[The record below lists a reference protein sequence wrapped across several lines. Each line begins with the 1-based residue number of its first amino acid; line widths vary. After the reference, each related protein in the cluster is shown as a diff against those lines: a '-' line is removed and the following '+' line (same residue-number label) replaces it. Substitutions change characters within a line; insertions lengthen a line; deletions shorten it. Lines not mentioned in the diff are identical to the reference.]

1 MTNDT
6 TLINFNAPN
15 STRLRF
21 DKVCQLVGRTRT
33 SVLVELMN
41 GYILTKGNEITATNH
56 KMKIIDGHIG
66 CRDEFGSPTSYTNP
80 YDDVPPFFFTSNDG
94 DGW

>member
-1 MTNDT
+1 MTTDT

-15 STRLRF
+15 STRQRF

-41 GYILTKGNEITATNH
+41 GYILTKANEITANNQ
-56 KMKIIDGHIG
+56 KMKLIDGHIE
-66 CRDEFGSPTSYTNP
+66 CRDEFGSHPSYTSS
-80 YDDVPPFFFTSNDG
+80 YDDGPLFFSTSNDG
-94 DGW
+94 DEW

>member
-1 MTNDT
+1 MTADT

-41 GYILTKGNEITATNH
+41 GYILTKANEITANNH
-56 KMKIIDGHIG
+56 KIKMMDDHVGFQ
-66 CRDEFGSPTSYTNP
+66 DEFGSHPTYTNS
-80 YDDVPPFFFTSNDG
+80 YDDGPPIFFTSNDG

>member
-1 MTNDT
+1 MTTDT

-41 GYILTKGNEITATNH
+41 GYILTKANEITANNQ
-56 KMKIIDGHIG
+56 KIKIIDDHIE
-66 CRDEFGSPTSYTNP
+66 CQDEFGSDPSYTSP
-80 YDDVPPFFFTSNDG
+80 YDDGPPLFFTSTDG